1 MLKKAVTKYSFL
13 VGSAI
18 LIALF
23 LVLTVGPGMSGTFDC
38 KILPTQQEE
47 RDLYCSTCGNA
58 YAFCDIK
65 PTLGISGCQCAED
78 FCAKWIDNDV
88 CDWSRGIHVC
98 KAVCNDVVNMPTCSQ
113 VAAHGA
119 VSSTGTP
126 IGPFPFTC
134 CGYVPTGGCC
144 DENSDCATGKC
155 NGFSAACPRY
165 KSCTCSNENG
175 QCMSDKDC
183 CPSMIPIYPPI
194 GLTCNLNPTPSGDAN
209 KKICTLCAGR
219 VYESL
224 SKYTANTYETVT
236 AYISGLDTV
245 KCNGR
250 PITLKMNDCNG
261 GTEITKCNYNNKY
274 SGRTECPF
282 SIGKAGAYNIFAC
295 ADLNGDGYYSDT
307 ESAMATLN
315 VINSQP
321 TTIRVRRGSGG
332 SRWAIPLETSG
343 GLNDP
348 LVILVALIAIVVIIY
363 GAFKFFAMPKKH
375 R

>member
-38 KILPTQQEE
+38 KILPSVKED
-47 RDLYCSTCGNA
+47 RDSYCATCGNA

-65 PTLGISGCQCAED
+65 PTPGISGCQCAED
-78 FCAKWIDNDV
+78 FCGKWIDNDV
-88 CDWSRGIHVC
+88 CDWSHGIHVC
-98 KAVCNDVVNMPTCSQ
+98 KGVCKDIANMPICSQ
-113 VAAHGA
+113 VASGM
-119 VSSTGTP
+119 TP

-144 DENSDCATGKC
+144 DENNDCATGKC
-155 NGFSAACPRY
+155 NGFNAACPGY
-165 KSCTCSNENG
+165 KSCACSNENG

-183 CPSMIPIYPPI
+183 CLSI

-209 KKICTLCAGR
+209 KKICTSCTGR

-224 SKYTANTYETVT
+224 SKYSAYTYETIT
-236 AYISGLDTV
+236 AYVTGLDTV

-261 GTEITKCNYNNKY
+261 GTEITKCDFKKNLYT
-274 SGRTECPF
+274 GRAECPF
-282 SIGKAGAYNIFAC
+282 SIGTAGTYNIFAC

-307 ESAMATLN
+307 ESYMQNLN
-315 VINSQP
+315 VIYTQP
-321 TTIRVRRGSGG
+321 TTIRRPIRGNPC
-332 SRWAIPLETSG
+332 SRWACPLGTTEE
-343 GLNDP
+343 LNDP
-348 LVILVALIAIVVIIY
+348 LVILVALIAVVVIIY

>member
-38 KILPTQQEE
+38 KILPSVKED
-47 RDLYCSTCGNA
+47 RDSYCATCGNA

-65 PTLGISGCQCAED
+65 PTPGISGCQCAED
-78 FCAKWIDNDV
+78 FCGKWIDNDV
-88 CDWSRGIHVC
+88 CDWSHGIHVC
-98 KAVCNDVVNMPTCSQ
+98 KGVCKDIANMPICSQ
-113 VAAHGA
+113 VASGM
-119 VSSTGTP
+119 TP

-144 DENSDCATGKC
+144 DENNDCATGKC
-155 NGFSAACPRY
+155 NGFNAACPGY
-165 KSCTCSNENG
+165 KSCACSNENG

-183 CPSMIPIYPPI
+183 CLSI

-209 KKICTLCAGR
+209 KKICTSCTGR

-224 SKYTANTYETVT
+224 SKYSAYTYETIT
-236 AYISGLDTV
+236 AYVTGLDTV

-261 GTEITKCNYNNKY
+261 GTEITKCDFKKNLYT
-274 SGRTECPF
+274 GRAECPF
-282 SIGKAGAYNIFAC
+282 SIGTAGTYNIFAC

-348 LVILVALIAIVVIIY
+348 LVILVALIAVVVIIY